1 MTIESLPQLRSLRL
15 SEILD
20 QAIRLYRRNFF
31 TFVGIVAVM
40 QIPLSLLTL
49 LVNLPTA
56 PGMQATGA
64 FSTESQLLATGGM
77 CITAVAALVLIQGF
91 VTAALTRAVADYYLG
106 QPISFV
112 EAYRKVGRVW
122 SRLIGAM
129 FLAGLINLGL
139 LLWFIIPCI
148 GWFTGIGILLFFSQ
162 AIIPLAV
169 PVIVLERKSGYPALR
184 RAWDLARRRFW
195 WVVGFVAVLYL
206 FNQIIVQGP
215 SVLLGILVVALGDP
229 LAEAGGA
236 VSVYTLQT
244 IAQALVAMVASVL
257 YLPLQLTCMTL
268 LYFDLRVRTEGF
280 DLMLQADH
288 TLHEEAEIETLMAQA
303 PPAESTGLAT
313 WPELG
318 NFALLSL
325 GIGAIG
331 LVFYLIFGG
340 LMVAAMGANGG
351 FGF

>member
-1 MTIESLPQLRSLRL
+1 MSIEPFPKLRPLRL
-15 SEILD
+15 VELLD

-31 TFVGIVAVM
+31 KFIGIIAVM
-40 QIPLSLLTL
+40 QIPITLLTL
-49 LVNLPTA
+49 LLSIPTTFD
-56 PGMQATGA
+56 MQATYT
-64 FSTESQLLATGGM
+64 FSSESQLLATGGM
-77 CITAVAALVLIQGF
+77 CITSIAALILIQGF
-91 VTAALTRAVADYYLG
+91 ATAASTRAVADHYLG

-122 SRLIGAM
+122 SRLVGAM
-129 FLAGLINLGL
+129 LLAGLINIGL
-139 LLWFIIPCI
+139 VIWLIIPLI

-162 AIIPLAV
+162 AIISLAV
-169 PVIVLERKSGYPALR
+169 PIIVLERKSGYSAIR

-206 FNQIIVQGP
+206 FDQIIVQGP
-215 SVLLGILVVALGDP
+215 SFLLGILVMALGDT
-229 LAEAGGA
+229 LTEAGGA
-236 VSVYTLQT
+236 ISVYALQT
-244 IAQALVAMVASVL
+244 IAQALVTMVASLL

-268 LYFDLRVRTEGF
+268 LYFNLRVRTEGF
-280 DLMLQADH
+280 DLVLLADSAWREG
-288 TLHEEAEIETLMAQA
+288 TDVEAIMAQA
-303 PPAESTGLAT
+303 PLAESTGLVT

-340 LMVAAMGANGG
+340 LMFAAMGAGGG